1 MNARQSFACLVLL
14 SLILSGSAH
23 PALAQTTLRF
33 AFGSCNDQKKP
44 QDYWQTISDAKPDVF
59 IWTGDNVY
67 ADTDDPAIFR
77 AVYDLQLG
85 HPQYQA
91 FMRSV
96 PSIIGTWD
104 DHDYGKN
111 DGGKEFHAKEL
122 AKSELFR
129 FLNIP
134 DDDPARARDGVYMSR
149 VFGSGT
155 QRVKVI
161 LLDTRWFRDPLTRTA
176 PPNPRYLPSPDG
188 DVLGEE
194 QWLWLREELSRNEAD
209 FHVIVSSI
217 QVVASEHRFEK
228 WANFPSALDR
238 LYELL
243 SETSPNRPIF
253 ISGDRHV
260 SEFSA
265 QTVEGYDRPII
276 DITSSGLTNVW
287 SGMSDEVNS
296 RALGPKIGVPN
307 FGMIEFDWTAES
319 PSATISIV
327 DMNGEKQRSVTVR

>member
-1 MNARQSFACLVLL
+1 MNTHKTLVTIIQS
-14 SLILSGSAH
+14 SLILLGSAYV
-23 PALAQTTLRF
+23 ALAQPTLRF
-33 AFGSCNDQKKP
+33 AFGSCNDQNKP
-44 QDYWQTISDAKPDVF
+44 QAYWQTISDAKPDVF

-85 HPQYQA
+85 HPEYQA
-91 FMRSV
+91 FVRSV
-96 PSIIGTWD
+96 PTIIGTWD
-104 DHDYGKN
+104 DHDFGLN

-122 AKSELFR
+122 AKAELFR
-129 FLNIP
+129 FLNVP
-134 DDDPARARDGVYMSR
+134 ENDLARGRLGVYMSR
-149 VFGSGT
+149 LYGNGT

-176 PPNPRYLPSPDG
+176 PPNPRYLPSEDG

-194 QWLWLREELSRNEAD
+194 QWTWLRQELSRNEAD

-217 QVVASEHRFEK
+217 QVVAREHRFEK
-228 WANFPSALDR
+228 WANFPSALNR
-238 LYELL
+238 LYDLL
-243 SETSPNRPIF
+243 SETRPNRPIF

-260 SEFSA
+260 SEISEE
-265 QTVEGYDRPII
+265 TVDGYERPII

-296 RALGPKIGVPN
+296 RALGPKMGVPN
-307 FGMIEFDWTAES
+307 FGVIDFDWSSDGPRA
-319 PSATISIV
+319 ILSIR
-327 DMNGEKQRSVTVR
+327 DMRGRTLQEIDVR

>member
-1 MNARQSFACLVLL
+1 MNIRRILTSMALQ
-14 SLILSGSAH
+14 SLILIGSAL
-23 PALAQTTLRF
+23 PALAQPSLRF

-44 QDYWQTISDAKPDVF
+44 QDYWQSIIDTRPDVF

-91 FMRSV
+91 LMRSV

-129 FLNIP
+129 FLDIP

-194 QWLWLREELSRNEAD
+194 QWNWLREELSANEAD

-217 QVVASEHRFEK
+217 QVVAQEHRFEK
-228 WANFPSALDR
+228 WANFPAALDR
-238 LYELL
+238 LYRLL
-243 SETSPNRPIF
+243 GETTPNRPIF
-253 ISGDRHV
+253 VSGDRHV
-260 SEFSA
+260 SEISA
-265 QTVEGYDRPII
+265 ERVEGFESPVI

-307 FGMIEFDWTAES
+307 FGMIEFDWTTEA
-319 PSATISIV
+319 PRAILSIR
-327 DMNGEKQRSVTVR
+327 DMNGRTVQSVEVR